1 VSHHTLKVRWP
12 DSLCHYTRQSL
23 QITHGYLQGQGFIA
37 TTKCP
42 DAGVHQGIGEKQLIH
57 LLRDLKAITEV
68 A

>member
-1 VSHHTLKVRWP
+1 M
-12 DSLCHYTRQSL
+12 
-23 QITHGYLQGQGFIA
+23 THGFLQGLGFIA